1 MKCCVSCRK
10 FTRVE
15 VISHTH
21 THFYTQTVFPHT
33 FYTQMLLH
41 TDAFSHR
48 HVCTQTLLHTS
59 TFTQSCFY
67 THRCLYTQAPLH
79 TEAFTHRRFYTHMH
93 LHTHTLLH
101 TDAFTHRRYYTQT
114 LLHTNAF
121 THRRFYA
128 QALLHTDTFTH
139 KRIYTNKC
147 RIMLGNPLRDLARRS
162 VITYNHTFS
171 LHFYYQNVV
180 LCLGTRFGS
189 GRSIITHFHQIS
201 TSMSY

>member
-21 THFYTQTVFPHT
+21 THFYTQTVCPHT

-48 HVCTQTLLHTS
+48 RVCTQTLLHTS

-67 THRCLYTQAPLH
+67 TQMPLH
-79 TEAFTHRRFYTHMH
+79 TGSFTHRGFYTQTILHTYAFTHTHTFTHRRF
-93 LHTHTLLH
+93 
-101 TDAFTHRRYYTQT
+101 YTQT

-162 VITYNHTFS
+162 MITYNHTFS